1 MRPWEER
8 YRAAL
13 DDPNVRDGLLAFQ
26 RSWRLVRDEQFDA
39 LEHDQGLGFDDLRR
53 AMGDAKRS
61 ARADLDATLDRF
73 LERAEEAGTTVT
85 TAATADAA
93 CETVARL
100 CHDRG
105 IELVV
110 KGKSMVS
117 EEIGLND
124 HLDDHGITAVETDLG
139 EWLIQLA
146 GEHPSHLV
154 LPVIHKRRGQIA
166 TLLASVLGRPF
177 DPDDVGAMVA
187 VARTE
192 LRDRFLAAGMGI
204 TGANALIA
212 ETGTTMLVSNEGN
225 GRLTTTLP
233 RVHVI
238 LAGLDKLVPTVADA
252 MTQLRLLAR
261 SATGQTITTYTSF
274 VTGPAPGQEQHLV
287 LVDNGRTTMAADP
300 VFADALNC
308 IRCGACADVCPPY
321 QVVGG
326 HGFGHVYTGAIGLVV
341 TPFHHGLDVIDGPQS
356 LCVSC
361 GACTTVC
368 PADIPLAD
376 QILAVR
382 HREVERRGLPLPVRA
397 GLAVLSSPAATGI
410 AVGVAARATA
420 PLASHGSMRLPLPSS
435 QRWRRAPALDP
446 SPARARVAAVLDAVE
461 PAPSPLG
468 TCLAGEEVSL
478 FLQCVAD
485 RLAPSM
491 ALDTARVLARLG
503 AQVHVPDDQH
513 CCGLPAFDLGDR
525 DTARTL
531 ARRTIESLEATPGT
545 VVTPAAS
552 CVAAVVHDYPTL
564 FADDP
569 AWAAR
574 AAAVAERMRTLA
586 GYLGEHGAL
595 DEHRAQDE
603 QAAGA
608 EPADPPR
615 VAVHRFCQSTNV
627 LGAGAVVE
635 STIESATGTPTVAL
649 RECETCC
656 GFGGSTSILRPDVA
670 APVLARKLACV
681 AEAEADVLVTD
692 NPGCALHLRGGA
704 AATGL
709 DVEVLHLAEYLA
721 RVLATPA
728 DP

>member
-1 MRPWEER
+1 MRPWEDRFEG
-8 YRAAL
+8 AL
-13 DDPNVRDGLLAFQ
+13 ADPNVRAGLLAFQ
-26 RSWRLVRDEQFDA
+26 RSWRDVRDERFATLERDDGYSFDA
-39 LEHDQGLGFDDLRR
+39 LRR
-53 AMGDAKRS
+53 QMGDAKRS
-61 ARADLDATLDRF
+61 ARADLDATFDRF
-73 LERAEEAGTTVT
+73 RERAEAAGTVVT
-85 TAATADAA
+85 TAIDAADA
-93 CETVARL
+93 CEQVERL
-100 CHDRG
+100 CADRG
-105 IELVV
+105 IDLVV

-124 HLDDHGITAVETDLG
+124 HLAAAGVTAVETDLG

-166 TLLASVLGRPF
+166 GLLTAVLGRAF

-187 VARTE
+187 VVRTE
-192 LRDRFLAAGMGI
+192 LRDRFLSAGMGV

-233 RVHVI
+233 QIHVI
-238 LAGLDKLVPTVADA
+238 LAGLDKLVPTTADA

-274 VTGPAPGQEQHLV
+274 VTGPVPGQELHLV
-287 LVDNGRTTMAADP
+287 LVDNGRTEMAADP

-376 QILAVR
+376 QILEVR
-382 HREVERRGLPLPVRA
+382 HREVERRGLPMAVRA
-397 GLAVLSSPAATGI
+397 GLAMLSSRSATGV
-410 AVGVAARATA
+410 AVGATA
-420 PLASHGSMRLPLPSS
+420 GVSRVFTHDGEMRLPVPKS
-435 QRWRRAPALDP
+435 QRWRRPPALDL
-446 SPARARVAAVLDAVE
+446 SPARRRVDTVLAEVRPAA
-461 PAPSPLG
+461 APRGERLLG
-468 TCLAGEEVSL
+468 EHVTL

-485 RLAPSM
+485 RLAPDM
-491 ALDTARVLARLG
+491 ALDTARVLRRLG
-503 AQVHVPDDQH
+503 AEVSVPADQH
-513 CCGLPAFDLGDR
+513 CCGLPAYDLGDR
-525 DTARTL
+525 DTARRL
-531 ARRTIESLEATPGT
+531 ARHTIESLEATDGP
-545 VVTPAAS
+545 VVTPGAS
-552 CVAAVVHDYPTL
+552 CVAAVVHDYRIL

-569 AWAAR
+569 AWRAR
-574 AAAVAERMRTLA
+574 AERLAERMHTLA
-586 GYLGEHGAL
+586 GYLDATGAL
-595 DEHRAQDE
+595 DDE
-603 QAAGA
+603 ATGG
-608 EPADPPR
+608 PTTGS

-627 LGAGAVVE
+627 LGAGGIVE
-635 STIESATGTPTVAL
+635 ITVEQATGSPTVAL

-656 GFGGSTSILRPDVA
+656 GFGGSTSILRPEVT
-670 APVLARKLACV
+670 APVLGRKLACV
-681 AEAEADVLVTD
+681 AESDADILVTD

-704 AATGL
+704 AAAGL
-709 DVEVLHLAEYLA
+709 DIEVLHLAEYLA
-721 RVLATPA
+721 RVL
-728 DP
+728 